1 MNKFNKLFVD
11 KKTRVKL
18 ISIRGW
24 WLVLK
29 IEPDREW
36 IEIQGHYGLYHRGL
50 IERFT
55 NSPDDSTGE

>member
-1 MNKFNKLFVD
+1 MKKFNKLFLA

-18 ISIRGW
+18 ISLRGW
-24 WLVLK
+24 WLVTK

-36 IEIQGHYGLYHRGL
+36 IEIEHHWGLYHRGL

-55 NSPDDSTGE
+55 NLPNETN

>member
-1 MNKFNKLFVD
+1 MNKFNKLFVA

-18 ISIRGW
+18 ISIKGL

-36 IEIQGHYGLYHRGL
+36 IEIQGHYGSYHRGL

-55 NSPDDSTGE
+55 NSPEDD